1 MVTVPFVVFGLLL
14 ARLRGIAHVVD
25 VATPFWMLTYVP
37 PAKEYARS
45 WVRLELA
52 LGVLMVIVVPISAL
66 VALRVGVVA
75 RGIVFSVPV
84 PLPVLVPIDAPANVM
99 LNAWEN
105 E

>member
-1 MVTVPFVVFGLLL
+1 V
-14 ARLRGIAHVVD
+14 
-25 VATPFWMLTYVP
+25 
-37 PAKEYARS
+37 K
-45 WVRLELA
+45 LELA